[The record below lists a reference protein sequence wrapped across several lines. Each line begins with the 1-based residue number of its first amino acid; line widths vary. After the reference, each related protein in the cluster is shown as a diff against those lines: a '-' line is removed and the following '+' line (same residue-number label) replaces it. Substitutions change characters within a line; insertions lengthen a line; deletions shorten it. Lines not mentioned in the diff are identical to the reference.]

1 MCVASFPDMKHTT
14 RHLACVLILLAAGP
28 LPPTAAEPWPTRDE
42 LWYGLACLER
52 NGTDTLALEHCACA
66 LDHLEA
72 HLPHDDFQAAR
83 VLVALGGVGGERAGA
98 MARTATANRAVER
111 FVEAQRAATAACF

>member
-1 MCVASFPDMKHTT
+1 MKRTVH
-14 RHLACVLILLAAGP
+14 RLAIVLLLTLTGMAPVQAGD
-28 LPPTAAEPWPTRDE
+28 AYPTRDA
-42 LWYGLACLER
+42 LWYGLGCLER
-52 NGTDTLALEHCACA
+52 NGDDALALEHCACA

-98 MARTATANRAVER
+98 MARTATASRAVER

>member
-1 MCVASFPDMKHTT
+1 MKHTP
-14 RHLACVLILLAAGP
+14 RHLASALVLLAAGP
-28 LPPTAAEPWPTRDE
+28 LTAIAADNYPTRDA

-52 NGTDTLALEHCACA
+52 NSADTLALEHCACA

-98 MARTATANRAVER
+98 MARTTTASRAVER
-111 FVEAQRAATAACF
+111 FVEAQRAANAACF

>member
-1 MCVASFPDMKHTT
+1 MEHTT
-14 RHLACVLILLAAGP
+14 RHLASAVVLLAAGP
-28 LPPTAAEPWPTRDE
+28 LATIAAETYPTRDA

-52 NGTDTLALEHCACA
+52 KGADTLALEHCACA

-98 MARTATANRAVER
+98 MARTTTSRQPVGL
-111 FVEAQRAATAACF
+111 AQRAHRRCA